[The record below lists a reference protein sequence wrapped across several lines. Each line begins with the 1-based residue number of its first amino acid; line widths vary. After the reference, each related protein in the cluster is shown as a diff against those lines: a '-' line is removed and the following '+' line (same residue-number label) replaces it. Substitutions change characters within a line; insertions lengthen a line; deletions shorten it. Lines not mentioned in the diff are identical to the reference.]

1 MKEGVLNDVV
11 SFKTIS
17 EMGFY
22 GKQGKNGR

>member
-1 MKEGVLNDVV
+1 MKDGVLNDVV
-11 SFKTIS
+11 SFTTIS